1 MSAQRLR
8 KLLQAPKPIPAPGA
22 YDALS
27 ARLVERAGFPCV
39 YMTGFGATAS
49 RLGMPD
55 LGLMTQSEMT
65 DQARSFARAVS
76 IPVIADA
83 DTGYGG
89 LSNIHRT
96 VREFA
101 QSGVAAFHL
110 EDQAMPKRCGQM
122 AGVRILDLNDALG
135 RLKCALEARDGDDL
149 LVIARTDALS
159 VHGADEAI
167 RRASAFHDVGAD
179 LVFVDGV
186 RSVAH
191 CERIGREV
199 PSPKVLSVVDGT
211 EIASLSIAD
220 FGELGYSMILY
231 PLTALLAAASAVRD
245 ALDGLA
251 TSGSV
256 GATPPLG
263 YDDLSNLV
271 DLAFHN
277 ALDDRFG
284 TGSGHHSGT
293 VETR

>member
-1 MSAQRLR
+1 MRAQLLR
-8 KLLQAPKPIPAPGA
+8 KLLQAPEPIQAPGA

-27 ARLVERAGFPCV
+27 ARLIERAGFPCV

-55 LGLMTQSEMT
+55 LGLMTQTEMT
-65 DQARSFARAVS
+65 DQARSLTRAVS

-101 QSGVAAFHL
+101 QSGVAAIHL

-122 AGVRILDLNDALG
+122 AGVRTLDLDEAVG
-135 RLKCALEARDGDDL
+135 RLRCALEAREGDDL

-159 VHGADEAI
+159 VHGTDEAI
-167 RRASAFHDVGAD
+167 RRASAFQNVGAD

-186 RSVAH
+186 RSIAQ

-211 EIASLSIAD
+211 EIASLPIAD
-220 FGELGYSMILY
+220 IGNLGYSIVLY
-231 PLTALLAAASAVRD
+231 PLTSLLAAASAVQD
-245 ALDGLA
+245 ALDDLA

-256 GATPPLG
+256 GAAPPLG
-263 YDDLSNLV
+263 YGNLNALV
-271 DLAFHN
+271 NLAFHN

-284 TGSGHHSGT
+284 TG
-293 VETR
+293 RDDPPR